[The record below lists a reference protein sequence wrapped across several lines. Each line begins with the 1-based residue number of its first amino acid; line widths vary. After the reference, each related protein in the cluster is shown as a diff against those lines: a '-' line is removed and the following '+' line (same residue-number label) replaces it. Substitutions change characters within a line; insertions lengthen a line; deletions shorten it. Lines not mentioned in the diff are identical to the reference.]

1 MNLPTMESSTPASS
15 IKNSTHYDHL
25 KKALP
30 TWLSALSFNNR
41 FVLYHTN
48 PTLHPT
54 LKNITPAQNSTF
66 KQSLTQRWIAHN
78 EIESALSDVLDA
90 YTFAAPLLKSAIK
103 AQCQL
108 DLDVNEIF
116 INLYSPTSL
125 PVFGIQDS
133 GASGPWRVSLLEAA
147 LHNFELHEGLPNA
160 YLPDSGFISRPN
172 ERGQFRL
179 RDDITAKLPIPQFVQ
194 LCRTLNIGAR
204 YNAHLKE
211 HLGLND
217 RGKQMQLKAKIRDSH
232 IADLIADSK
241 FAVLDQHLLDTSH
254 ASLHSFISGMNG
266 KEWQTFSLSLFSIT
280 VIGVLIFIPTHQ
292 RFIVVYTPHDPL
304 HPIKEYP
311 SIGDYIEALTARL
324 KNDTYQQ
331 FFCRFV
337 PHNKLGVFNSELTK
351 AYYQV
356 IIDTP
361 NAPDTAIK
369 EFGTTKT
376 LIPLKNPELIFSTR
390 IITDDL
396 WESLYSLKLAKI
408 FNDAKSIAVST
419 EAEDRK
425 TREERWERLKSIG
438 LDIFNAAL
446 FVVAPFVP
454 VVGQLMMLQ
463 MAYQLIDDVY
473 EGVHDWVEGKTA
485 EAFDHLFAV
494 LESGVQVGLFSVGA
508 KIVGDLLPKPSR
520 FVEGMKPVM
529 CNDGQTRLWNAEIS
543 AYAHD
548 ITLPESAVPDDRG
561 LHTHQN
567 KSVIKISNT
576 SESEYA
582 LVLDKTEHPEQYTA
596 KHPTRPETYAPKIQ
610 HNGHGGWYM
619 EGERPQ
625 TWEGPILMRRLGNI
639 TEGFSDTELENMR
652 AITDT
657 HEGVLRRI
665 HMNHEPIPPLL
676 EDTLTRFKIHKNTQ
690 ADLARLRLGQA
701 ITPPASWLEGMPTK
715 LSGWPE
721 TKALNI
727 YADDTFTGPPHTF
740 GNPEALPEN
749 TLKIAQNDVASKN
762 FLPLIVDGLD
772 QTELTALVGENS
784 SKVEAVTQL
793 QAKIADYAD
802 LRSKDIFDLHY
813 ASKRQ
818 LPDPAAR
825 LIENTFTQLP
835 APATQALLDTTSTL
849 EQNDILSDKRIPL
862 RVSNLAGE
870 LENQVRITRAQ
881 EGLFE
886 PGLLTSDAEKL
897 TINLLKIHTDAISD
911 IQLEVRDLD
920 IEGTLRCAHS
930 PEGAT
935 SKRILV
941 RLRSGQYEV
950 YDDAHLKLTPASSY
964 YSALLKSLPSDNLKR
979 LKQQTYPAKSFKI
992 WLSEKYENKTDIR
1005 TALDISSVN
1014 TSVARET
1021 EQLLGGASTSRVS
1034 PVEEV
1039 NPLTERVQSLYPTRD
1054 SASID
1059 AIVSR
1064 IVTEQDVQHL
1074 KSIEDE
1080 KMRLFETLD
1089 NWVFSL
1095 EFKNIEGMN
1104 VRSIQD
1110 ERAKISHKIKDS
1122 WLIADK
1128 AHINE
1133 KGTIE
1138 MSAKLDLRNSKL
1150 GLVGTEKLILSNPL
1164 NHVSTLLLGDC
1175 KFSSVNDVFLHNF
1188 PNLRELSLASNE
1200 LTRIPAALQ
1209 NLSRLEK
1216 LSLTH
1221 NNLVMDSDAIAQ
1233 LGGLKRLTYLDLS
1246 RNPLGTPPDISD
1258 MPELRVLKL
1267 NGTQIKE
1274 WPAGLFSHSRPAT
1287 FDLNLLNN
1295 SINTVPE
1302 CQEPSAESWL
1312 VANTRLERQKL
1323 DLDSEERLLQYRR
1336 AHGLDPHRTYPP
1348 RGNQD
1353 SAFWLSGS
1361 SQKRS
1366 QLQARWNNLEN
1377 EHGSQGFF
1385 EIIARM
1391 EVDERA
1397 FQTQEDLIGYEEDQK
1412 VLTAKVWRLIDA
1424 ATDDTDMR
1432 NKLFTLATSPT
1443 NCADAGAQTFNAM
1456 GLETMAYEYYEAKS
1470 TPLELEKNLITLA
1483 RGKSRLNKIYDI
1495 ARADVAKR
1503 IKPISEGGLGQ
1514 RLSSEVI
1521 DGVPGTVD
1529 EVEVHTGYQSRLSSS
1544 LELPWVPSYMVY
1556 RLTAAV
1562 GEKEFTLAYR
1572 LIKEGE
1578 KGDGLINQILE
1589 VPFWDTYLTEAYP
1602 TELNANARVFDEHV
1616 EWLDELQTL
1625 QQNWVD
1631 SGLLI
1636 ENRSASQ
1643 KALLSET
1650 AKKLKIDEA
1659 DILTQD
1665 PMSESLYN
1673 RIYGRIADERKEVS
1687 RQLTRQALTKARLI

>member
-1 MNLPTMESSTPASS
+1 MNLPTTKISTPDSS

-25 KKALP
+25 KKVLP
-30 TWLSALSFNNR
+30 TWASALSYNNR

-48 PTLHPT
+48 PTLHAT
-54 LKNITPAQNSTF
+54 LKNITSSQNNSF
-66 KQSLTQRWIAHN
+66 KQSLTQRWNAHN
-78 EIESALSDVLDA
+78 EIETALSGVLDV

-103 AQCQL
+103 SRYQL
-108 DLDVNEIF
+108 DLDVSELF
-116 INLYSPTSL
+116 LNLYSPTYV
-125 PVFGIQDS
+125 PVIGVQDS
-133 GASGPWRVSLLEAA
+133 GASAPWRVSLLEAA
-147 LHNFELHEGLPNA
+147 LHNFELSESLPNV
-160 YLPDSGFISRPN
+160 YLPESGFISRPN
-172 ERGQFRL
+172 ERGQFSL
-179 RDDITAKLPIPQFVQ
+179 RDDITAKLPVPQFIQ
-194 LCRTLNIGAR
+194 LCRALNIGAR
-204 YNAHLKE
+204 YTAHLKE

-217 RGKQMQLKAKIRDSH
+217 RGKQLRLKAKIRDSH

-241 FAVLDQHLLDTSH
+241 FAVFNQHLLDTSH

-280 VIGVLIFIPTHQ
+280 VIGILIFIPTHQ

-304 HPIKEYP
+304 HPIKEYS
-311 SIGDYIEALTARL
+311 SIGRYIEALTARL
-324 KNDTYQQ
+324 KNVTYQQ

-337 PHNKLGVFNSELTK
+337 PHDKLGVFNSELTK

-361 NAPDTAIK
+361 NAPDIEIK

-376 LIPLKNPELIFSTR
+376 LIPLKNPELIFSTH
-390 IITDDL
+390 IITGDL

-463 MAYQLIDDVY
+463 MAYQLIDDAY

-494 LESGVQVGLFSVGA
+494 LETGVQVGLFSLGA

-520 FVEGMKPVM
+520 FVEGMKPVI
-529 CNDGQTRLWNAEIS
+529 CNDGQTRLWNADLS

-548 ITLPESAVPDDRG
+548 ITLPESTVPDERG
-561 LHTHQN
+561 LHTYQN

-576 SESEYA
+576 SESKYA
-582 LVLDKTEHPEQYTA
+582 LVLDKTAHPEQYKV
-596 KHPTRPETYAPKIQ
+596 KHPTRPETYSPKIQ
-610 HNGHGGWYM
+610 HNGQGGWYM

-625 TWEGPILMRRLGNI
+625 TWEGTILMRRLGNI

-676 EDTLTRFKIHKNTQ
+676 GDTLTRFKIHKNTQ

-715 LSGWPE
+715 LIGWPE
-721 TKALNI
+721 TKALSI
-727 YADDTFTGPPHTF
+727 YADETFTGPPHTF
-740 GNPEALPEN
+740 GNLEALPEN
-749 TLKIAQNDVASKN
+749 TLKIAQNDVASNN
-762 FLPLIVDGLD
+762 FLPMIVDGLD
-772 QTELTALVGENS
+772 QSELTALVGENS
-784 SKVEAVTQL
+784 TKGEAVTQL

-802 LRSKDIFDLHY
+802 LRRKDIFDFHY

-825 LIENTFTQLP
+825 LIEDTFAQLP
-835 APATQALLDTTSTL
+835 APATQALLDTTSSL
-849 EQNDILSDKRIPL
+849 EQNDILNDKRIPL
-862 RVSNLAGE
+862 RVRNLASE

-886 PGLLTSDAEKL
+886 PDLLNSDAEKL
-897 TINLLKIHTDAISD
+897 AINLLKIHTDAISD

-941 RLRSGQYEV
+941 RLPSGLYEV
-950 YDDAHLKLTPASSY
+950 YDDAHLQLAPASGY
-964 YSALLKSLPSDNLKR
+964 YTALLKSLPPDNLTRFKR
-979 LKQQTYPAKSFKI
+979 QAYPAKTFKLWI
-992 WLSEKYENKTDIR
+992 SDKYHNKTDIR
-1005 TALDISSVN
+1005 TALDISSIN

-1021 EQLLGGASTSRVS
+1021 ELLLRGASTSRVN
-1034 PVEEV
+1034 PAGEI

-1059 AIVSR
+1059 AIVNR
-1064 IVTEQDVQHL
+1064 IVTEQDLQHL

-1080 KMRLFETLD
+1080 KKQLFETLD
-1089 NWVFSL
+1089 NWALSL
-1095 EFKNIEGMN
+1095 ELKNIEGMN
-1104 VRSIQD
+1104 VRDIRD
-1110 ERAKISHKIKDS
+1110 ERSKFSHKVKDS

-1133 KGTIE
+1133 RGAIE
-1138 MSAKLDLRNSKL
+1138 VTAKLNLRNSQL
-1150 GLVGTEKLILSNPL
+1150 GLVGTENLILSSPL
-1164 NHVSTLLLGDC
+1164 NHVSSLFLGDC
-1175 KFSSVNDVFLHNF
+1175 KFSSISDVFLKNF
-1188 PNLRELSLASNE
+1188 PNLRELSLASNK
-1200 LTRIPAALQ
+1200 LSRIPAALQ
-1209 NLSRLEK
+1209 DLSQLEK

-1221 NNLVMDSDAIAQ
+1221 NNLVMDSDALAQ

-1246 RNPLGTPPDISD
+1246 RNPLGTPPDITD
-1258 MPELRVLKL
+1258 MPDLRVLKL

-1274 WPAGLFSHSRPAT
+1274 WPAGLFSHSRPNT

-1295 SINTVPE
+1295 PVNSVPE
-1302 CQEPSAESWL
+1302 CPDPSAQSWL
-1312 VANTRLERQKL
+1312 VANTRLERPKL
-1323 DLDSEERLLQYRR
+1323 DLDSQERVIQYRR
-1336 AHGLDPHRTYPP
+1336 SHGLDPHRTYPP
-1348 RGNQD
+1348 RGRQD
-1353 SAFWLSGS
+1353 SVFWLFGS

-1366 QLQARWNNLEN
+1366 QLQARWDNLEN

-1391 EVDERA
+1391 EVDETA
-1397 FQTQEDLIGYEEDQK
+1397 FETQQDLIGYEEDK
-1412 VLTAKVWRLIDA
+1412 TVLTGKVWRLINA
-1424 ATDDTDMR
+1424 ASDDTEMR
-1432 NKLFTLATSPT
+1432 EKLFTLATSPT

-1503 IKPISEGGLGQ
+1503 IKPISEGGLGL

-1562 GEKEFTLAYR
+1562 GDKEFTLAFR
-1572 LIKEGE
+1572 LIREGE
-1578 KGDGLINQILE
+1578 KGDGLINQILD
-1589 VPFWDTYLTEAYP
+1589 VSFWDTYLTETYAS
-1602 TELNANARVFDEHV
+1602 ELSADARIFDEHV

-1625 QQNWVD
+1625 QRNWVE

-1636 ENRSASQ
+1636 KDRSATQ
-1643 KALLSET
+1643 RALLSES
-1650 AKKLKIDEA
+1650 ARKLNVDE
-1659 DILTQD
+1659 DDVLTQNL
-1665 PMSESLYN
+1665 MSESLYY

-1687 RQLTRQALTKARLI
+1687 RQLTRRAITRARLV